1 MMMNKLNS
9 PAGELALQ
17 QGMTA
22 ARAGYKNLASVQ
34 LERAAE
40 LLPDNADVWLWLAWL
55 ANSPDTTRRCLQQ
68 VLAMSPG
75 HPAATAGLI
84 WVNSLTA
91 DASSASHIDAQ
102 NSRASITSGITNA
115 AELPPAATTA
125 TPVMTHTEQ
134 LSHATKLTHTTQLK
148 LDPRDGL
155 GVTSVAETLA
165 TSEAAKAETNKNYD
179 RDGWE
184 VSVPA
189 TIDAATIVAVKEEVA
204 LPELAISTPALTTI
218 KQQAQEAAP
227 VGDEDTR
234 QRRWNDLVSRAA
246 EMPLHAVPS
255 KSLATV
261 TAEKPELAVAASV
274 SRTVTANAIV
284 TPAVVTSTVEVV
296 IDPAL
301 ETSVAASEA
310 TVQSR
315 FTEVPASTPRAEPS
329 NLSIN
334 DSGIRLRKP
343 APGTATPNR
352 AQESEPESSADIE
365 KLTQSFNPLTDAVVA
380 DGRPLV
386 MVVDDSPTVRKLVSL
401 TLERRGYRVISAFD
415 GVAAIKEL
423 GSNRPDLILLDI
435 NMPRLDG
442 YRLCKLIKKH
452 EVTQSIP
459 VVMLS
464 GKDGMFDKLRGRLV
478 GCSDYITKPFEA
490 DALTVKVA
498 KYLTP
503 AMTSTLS

>member
-1 MMMNKLNS
+1 MKNKLS
-9 PAGELALQ
+9 SLAGELALQ
-17 QGMTA
+17 QGVIA

-40 LLPDNADVWLWLAWL
+40 LLPDNADVWLWLAWS
-55 ANSPDTTRRCLQQ
+55 ANSPDTTRRCLLQ
-68 VLAMSPG
+68 VLAISPG

-91 DASSASHIDAQ
+91 DEAFGGQMGVQHNRPSGASEIA
-102 NSRASITSGITNA
+102 NE
-115 AELPPAATTA
+115 AERSSNEATARTATTNE
-125 TPVMTHTEQ
+125 EQ
-134 LSHATKLTHTTQLK
+134 FSQAIPLEV
-148 LDPRDGL
+148 DPRDDL
-155 GVTSVAETLA
+155 GVTYSAEIPEA
-165 TSEAAKAETNKNYD
+165 PDAAKVESKKTYD

-184 VSVPA
+184 VSVAA
-189 TIDAATIVAVKEEVA
+189 TIDAAKEEVA
-204 LPELAISTPALTTI
+204 LPELAISTAVLTTI
-218 KQQAQEAAP
+218 KQQAVEAAP
-227 VGDEDTR
+227 ASDEETR
-234 QRRWNDLVSRAA
+234 RRRWNDLVSRAA
-246 EMPLHAVPS
+246 QMPLNVSPS
-255 KSLATV
+255 KSLVTV
-261 TAEKPELAVAASV
+261 TEEKVESEVAASAF
-274 SRTVTANAIV
+274 RTATANAIV
-284 TPAVVTSTVEVV
+284 TPAVATSTVEVV
-296 IDPAL
+296 IEPVL
-301 ETSVAASEA
+301 ETSVAASES

-315 FTEVPASTPRAEPS
+315 FTEVPATTPRTEPS
-329 NLSIN
+329 NPTIN

-343 APGTATPNR
+343 APVVATLNR
-352 AQESEPESSADIE
+352 GQESEPESSADIE
-365 KLTQSFNPLTDAVVA
+365 NLTQSFNPLTDAVVA

-423 GSNRPDLILLDI
+423 GCNRPDLILLDI

-503 AMTSTLS
+503 AATNTL